1 MAHNNS
7 VPRAP
12 EGVEVIKDNLS
23 RLPNRPGVYR
33 MFDAAGELLYVG
45 KAKSLKNRVGNYAKM
60 GGHTQRIALMI
71 SLTASM
77 EFVVTESET
86 EALLLEANLIKRLKP
101 RFNIILRDDK
111 SFPYI
116 LIRRDHPAPQVVKY
130 RGSKKIKGEYFGPFA
145 SANSVNRT
153 LDTLQKAFLLRDCTD
168 SVFDQRSR
176 PCMQY
181 QIKRCAGPCVDLI
194 SERDYQKLADQAA
207 DFLRGKVVSL
217 HEQLAQDMEAA
228 SEAMEFEKAAALRD
242 RIRAIAAV
250 RASQDINPEGVEEA
264 DVFAVAMDGGVSCVQ
279 VFFYRSGQNWGTKAY
294 YPKHERDANEADI
307 LAAFLVQFYDDRP
320 PPKLILTS
328 HTPDQFELIEEAL
341 ALRADRKIEIRAP
354 QRGGKRELVMQ
365 ALNNAREAL
374 SRKLAETSS
383 QARLLEEVR
392 KVFEL
397 EDTPRRI
404 EVYDNSHIQGTNA
417 VGGMVVA
424 DAEGFD
430 KKSYRKFNIKDQ
442 DLEPGDDYGMMREV
456 FRRRFSRLMKE
467 AGIESAPTEA
477 TSFPGEP
484 VAHPGPSILD
494 PGSTSS
500 SGKAGSKNL
509 AHSGTAQPDPETG
522 RVEPPHEQGEGAAAP
537 ASAGNSSEQTST
549 SDHAGATSPNSEAGG
564 TAGEQNVKP
573 ALSATHREGGA
584 VAGGQNKET
593 ETSTTINS
601 PHPHEQREGAT
612 SPNSEAGGTA
622 GEQEVKTRRDKLRA
636 SPNYPDLVLIDGGL
650 GQLNAVLEVF
660 REIGLTPDDV
670 TLVSIAKGPDR
681 DAGREKFFRPNKA
694 PFMLPE
700 TAPVLYYLQRLRDEA
715 HRWAI
720 GAHRSKRSADIK
732 KNPLDEIEGIGPAR
746 KKALLH
752 RFGSARA
759 ISRAKLADIATVD
772 GVNQALAE
780 RIYNFFHGS

>member
-7 VPRAP
+7 VPAAP
-12 EGVEVIKDNLS
+12 QGVEVIKDNLS
-23 RLPNRPGVYR
+23 RLQNKPGVYR
-33 MFDAAGELLYVG
+33 MFGKDGDLLYVG

-116 LIRRDHPAPQVVKY
+116 LIRRDHRAPQVVKY
-130 RGSKKIKGEYFGPFA
+130 RGTKKIKGEYFGPFA

-168 SVFDQRSR
+168 AVFEQRSR

-181 QIKRCAGPCVDLI
+181 QIKRCAGPCVDLV
-194 SERDYQKLADQAA
+194 SETDYQKLADQAA

-217 HEQLAQDMEAA
+217 HDELAQDMEAA

-264 DVFAVAMDGGVSCVQ
+264 DVFAVAQDGGVSCVQ

-294 YPKHERDANEADI
+294 YPKHEKDSSEADI
-307 LAAFLVQFYDDRP
+307 LAAFLVQFYDERP

-328 HTPDQFELIEEAL
+328 HTPDQSALIEEAL

-365 ALNNAREAL
+365 ALNNAKEAL
-374 SRKLAETSS
+374 SRKLAETAS
-383 QARLLEEVR
+383 QARLLEEVK

-397 EDTPRRI
+397 DDLPRRI
-404 EVYDNSHIQGTNA
+404 EVYDNSHIQGSNA

-430 KKSYRKFNIKDQ
+430 KKSYRKFNIKDT

-467 AGIESAPTEA
+467 AGVDS
-477 TSFPGEP
+477 
-484 VAHPGPSILD
+484 AHPGPD
-494 PGSTSS
+494 PGS
-500 SGKAGSKNL
+500 GS
-509 AHSGTAQPDPETG
+509 
-522 RVEPPHEQGEGAAAP
+522 VE
-537 ASAGNSSEQTST
+537 
-549 SDHAGATSPNSEAGG
+549 
-564 TAGEQNVKP
+564 
-573 ALSATHREGGA
+573 
-584 VAGGQNKET
+584 
-593 ETSTTINS
+593 
-601 PHPHEQREGAT
+601 HPHEQREGAT

-622 GEQEVKTRRDKLRA
+622 GEQNERKQKLKNT
-636 SPNYPDLVLIDGGL
+636 PNYPDLVLIDGGL